1 MTQLKQPG
9 YLPLYVSLAACFIL
23 VLLLLRP
30 DQALG
35 LSVDVVASKNGD
47 ASQSMF
53 AQGEDVTIDIE
64 VDLEGREEELVSA
77 TFEVRQVEGQPGFTG
92 MIIELPT
99 EEGGYVTGGPPEGV
113 DPDSV
118 GSARL
123 NVAYDGISPGSSGS
137 AMSYSGGKIVYSIIY
152 SPPEIGGDYTATVH
166 FKTARDEQESL
177 AAFSIDHVVILTLQH
192 GRSALWWII
201 PLIVGGALL
210 VTGAGILLYVKGRRG
225 I

>member
-9 YLPLYVSLAACFIL
+9 YLPLYVSLVACFIL

-77 TFEVRQVEGQPGFTG
+77 TFEVRQAEGESGFTG
-92 MIIELPT
+92 IIIDLPT
-99 EEGGYVTGGPPEGV
+99 GQGDYVTGGPPEGV

-118 GSARL
+118 GSARM

-137 AMSYSGGKIVYSIIY
+137 AMSYSGGMIVYSIIY
-152 SPPEIGGDYTATVH
+152 SPPEIGGSYTATVD
-166 FKTARDEQESL
+166 FRTSRETRSSL
-177 AAFSIDHVVILTLQH
+177 STFTIEDTPASVI
-192 GRSALWWII
+192 SALWWII

>member
-1 MTQLKQPG
+1 MTQLKQAG

-47 ASQSMF
+47 AGQSMF
-53 AQGEDVTIDIE
+53 AQDEDVTIDIE

-77 TFEVRQVEGQPGFTG
+77 TFVVRQAEGESGFTG
-92 MIIELPT
+92 IIIDLPT
-99 EEGGYVTGGPPEGV
+99 GQGDYVTGGPPEGV

-137 AMSYSGGKIVYSIIY
+137 AMSYSGGKIVYSIVY
-152 SPPEIGGDYTATVH
+152 SPPEIGGSYTATVD
-166 FKTARDEQESL
+166 FRTPQEARSSL
-177 AAFSIDHVVILTLQH
+177 STFTIEDTPASVI
-192 GRSALWWII
+192 SALWWII
-201 PLIVGGALL
+201 PLIAGGALL
-210 VTGAGILLYVKGRRG
+210 VTGAGILMYVKSRRG